1 MLSCVG
7 EDSLS
12 SFPQKPHLFKMEFKK
27 KSQKRRSMT
36 FQFYYPCHFILVW
49 SFSSFETKNTHLF

>member
-27 KSQKRRSMT
+27 KKSEEEKHDISILLSLS
-36 FQFYYPCHFILVW
+36 FYTGLEFLK
-49 SFSSFETKNTHLF
+49 F